1 MCDCKQSD
9 RTRHEDALMVLDML
23 QQHAL
28 RPRKHCADLRNS
40 LQQRSLVPQRLAQPC
55 MLHLKLG
62 AALLGCCQPPLC
74 IVGLGN
80 SSPYRPGA
88 DIVFCEFKFLV
99 ESGAQSTA
107 SGQADVECAG
117 VLVARGLLAASP
129 VHRAFCWQAC
139 TSSGRP
145 AAKHWQLDSH
155 ASHAARQPTG
165 LQQTPAEL
173 SVTTGMPLQRC
184 IACLPQHQVNC
195 VASSDLPT
203 CSCKCPACR
212 CR

>member
-55 MLHLKLG
+55 ILHLKLG

-129 VHRAFCWQAC
+129 VHSRSVPSPERHVQSSNHWRAAAVPHCGSQILGSPC
-139 TSSGRP
+139 LGR
-145 AAKHWQLDSH
+145 Q
-155 ASHAARQPTG
+155 R
-165 LQQTPAEL
+165 
-173 SVTTGMPLQRC
+173 PLQ
-184 IACLPQHQVNC
+184 
-195 VASSDLPT
+195 AS
-203 CSCKCPACR
+203 PALLR
-212 CR
+212 PFTLQSTLQE